1 MNVAAGRAGRG
12 ARRGV
17 GLRAGAG
24 WWGGGGMGEEGGEK
38 RKMTIKE
45 LADANTKK
53 GLKSSS
59 GGTYGFASPAKA
71 LIEPKGKYLEDGWVD
86 DGDGAGEG
94 RGFFEGLAKLFS
106 GKKDE

>member
-1 MNVAAGRAGRG
+1 
-12 ARRGV
+12 
-17 GLRAGAG
+17 
-24 WWGGGGMGEEGGEK
+24 
-38 RKMTIKE
+38 MTIKE
-45 LADANTKK
+45 LADANTKL

-86 DGDGAGEG
+86 DGDGAGDG